1 MGLNIAN
8 RSIFTKFT
16 GFINS
21 FFRKI
26 DSLFFS
32 YPQQISNEQKHDL
45 HKPENHA
52 SVHPVIIHNSNN
64 EGNDPREAN
73 DTGTDINVDSND
85 QGSLTSSSEFG
96 FDTGFITTNSD
107 SSFVSDF
114 GGFTS

>member
-52 SVHPVIIHNSNN
+52 SVHPVIIHDSNN
-64 EGNDPREAN
+64 EGNDPKEAN
-73 DTGTDINVDSND
+73 DTGTDINVNSND

-96 FDTGFITTNSD
+96 FDTGFTNNSD
-107 SSFVSDF
+107 SSVVSDF